1 MKLINTQ
8 TLANLLDVSP
18 RTIYDWVY
26 KKRIPYHKLGSLLR
40 FSCEEIERW
49 LKSNRVNV
57 EISRDGDNDH
67 DQDKGNIS

>member
-1 MKLINTQ
+1 MKLINAQ

-26 KKRIPYHKLGSLLR
+26 KKRIPHHKLGNLLR

-67 DQDKGNIS
+67 DQDKGHIS